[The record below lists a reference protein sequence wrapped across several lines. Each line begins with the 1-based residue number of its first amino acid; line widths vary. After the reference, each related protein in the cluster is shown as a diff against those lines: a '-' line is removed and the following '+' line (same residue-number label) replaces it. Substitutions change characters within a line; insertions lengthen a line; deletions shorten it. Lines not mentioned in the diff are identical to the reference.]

1 MTLRASHPV
10 PNPIPDSVF
19 EHALTA
25 RRRRADP
32 AERAPGLSRMAPGP
46 AALRPVGAG
55 RGCGAGTRS
64 GRWCGASRPRR
75 PAPRQLSPPAAHHP
89 RPVRL
94 LDRSPEHPDDFG
106 PAALGA
112 QLAALQA
119 QAPALRRGNRPAG
132 QLQLGALPR
141 RAGSWTAASMPCVA
155 PLTGEQPEPGGPYT
169 PHVTVG
175 LYGGAWPTARV
186 QAQLDGFDGGRAAIH
201 CSPIERLS
209 LMSYAAPEIGGPLET
224 LADFCSITQ
233 QLVWRKG
240 GQTSPLAR
248 LHERTAAT
256 P

>member
-1 MTLRASHPV
+1 MTLHAPHS
-10 PNPIPDSVF
+10 IPDAVF
-19 EHALTA
+19 EHARAAFATA
-25 RRRRADP
+25 GQTLQNVRRDFP
-32 AERAPGLSRMAPGP
+32 EWH
-46 AALRPVGAG
+46 
-55 RGCGAGTRS
+55 RG
-64 GRWCGASRPRR
+64 RPRYALWALDVDVTSVR
-75 PAPRQLSPPAAHHP
+75 AAVAGAARHLDGY
-89 RPVRL
+89 L
-94 LDRSPEHPDDFG
+94 LDNYRRQPHITLALCGFPTGSPEHPDDFG

-119 QAPALRRGNRPAG
+119 QAPAPFAVEIGQLASFSSAPFLAARDVDGGIHALRRA
-132 QLQLGALPR
+132 
-141 RAGSWTAASMPCVA
+141 
-155 PLTGEQPEPGGPYT
+155 LTGEQPEPGGPYT

-186 QAQLDGFDGGRAAIH
+186 QAQLDGFDGQAAIH
-201 CSPIERLS
+201 CPIERLS

-224 LADFCSITQ
+224 LADFCLITQ